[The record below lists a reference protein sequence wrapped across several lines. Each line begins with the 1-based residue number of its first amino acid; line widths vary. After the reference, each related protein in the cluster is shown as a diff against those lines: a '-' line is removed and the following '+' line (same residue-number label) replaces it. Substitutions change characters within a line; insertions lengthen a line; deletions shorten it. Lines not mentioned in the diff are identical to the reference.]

1 MKALWTI
8 VTLLIMAVGLAGTVL
23 PIVPGI
29 LLIYAGY
36 LLYGFATGWQAYG
49 LPAIVGWS
57 VVTGFVLLLDIYA
70 GAIGA
75 KRYGASRSGAQGS
88 IVGGLIGALAAGFP
102 GIILGPFAGAAAG
115 ESAERQILS
124 RGFSFRLG
132 DPHRICGRQCRK
144 DRYRAGHGRHV
155 YLVGVYHLRPIT
167 LRHLSIPGSTPVSF
181 LRDGCCSFLRALA
194 SI

>member
-115 ESAERQILS
+115 ELP
-124 RGFSFRLG
+124 RGRSYREAFRSGWGTLIG
-132 DPHRICGRQCRK
+132 FVVGSVVKIAIG
-144 DRYRAGHGRHV
+144 
-155 YLVGVYHLRPIT
+155 LVMVGTFIWWVFIT
-167 LRHLSIPGSTPVSF
+167 
-181 LRDGCCSFLRALA
+181 
-194 SI
+194 